1 MALGLVQGVTEVVP
15 VSSSAHLALLP
26 WLLGWEPPGERT
38 ALAAGLHAGSCAGL
52 VLALRRDLL
61 ALRPRDVLLLGAVS
75 APAAVGGLLA
85 GDVVEARLGGP
96 LPTAAL
102 LAAAGA
108 LLGLADRRPE
118 DGRLGDREA
127 ALAGLAQLL
136 ALAPGVS
143 RAGATLTA
151 LRAARVPSA
160 DAARFSLLMS
170 LPITAGAALLALA
183 RADRTGLGR
192 PLALG
197 GPVAAVSAY
206 AAARLL
212 DGRAHRMP
220 SGAVAYRL
228 GLAAL
233 VAVVAQRR
241 SSS

>member
-1 MALGLVQGVTEVVP
+1 
-15 VSSSAHLALLP
+15 
-26 WLLGWEPPGERT
+26 
-38 ALAAGLHAGSCAGL
+38 
-52 VLALRRDLL
+52 VLALRNDLL

-75 APAAVGGLLA
+75 APAAVAGLLA
-85 GDVVEARLGGP
+85 GDVVEERLGGP

-102 LAAAGA
+102 LAAAGT

-118 DGRLGDREA
+118 DGRLGAREA
-127 ALAGLAQLL
+127 AAAGLAQLL

-143 RAGATLTA
+143 RSGATLTA
-151 LRAARVPSA
+151 LRAVRVPA
-160 DAARFSLLMS
+160 EEAARFSMLMS
-170 LPITAGAALLALA
+170 LPITAGAALLALV

-192 PLALG
+192 PLAVG
-197 GPVAAVSAY
+197 APAAALSAW
-206 AAARLL
+206 ATARLL
-212 DGRAHRMP
+212 EGRAHRLS